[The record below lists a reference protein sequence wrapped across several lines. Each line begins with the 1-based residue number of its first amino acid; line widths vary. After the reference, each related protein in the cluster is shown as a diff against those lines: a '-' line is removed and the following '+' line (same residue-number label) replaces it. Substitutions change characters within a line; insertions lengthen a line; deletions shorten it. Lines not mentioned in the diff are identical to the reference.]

1 MKLVSLKLSALG
13 LVAGA
18 ALLVSPTQASAAVVD
33 VQIGGPPPVPV
44 VVEHP
49 WARPYRGAV
58 WIAPHYEVV
67 NGAWVW
73 VHGYYAYPPRPGA
86 YWVPGHY
93 RHGYWHPGHW
103 VY

>member
-1 MKLVSLKLSALG
+1 MKLISFKLGALV
-13 LVAGA
+13 LVTGA
-18 ALLVSPTQASAAVVD
+18 ALSVSPKRASAAVVN
-33 VQIGGPPPVPV
+33 VQIGAPPPVPV

-58 WIAPHYEVV
+58 WIAPHYEAI

-86 YWVPGHY
+86 RWVPGHY
-93 RHGYWHPGHW
+93 RHGYWRPGHW
-103 VY
+103 AY